1 QEKNLEAALEVDARL
16 KELRAGVQSNQ
27 SENAQTASMAA
38 GPEPEVQGSAS
49 ELETGVFRSL
59 DEIIAAIPEEALRKM
74 ARASSRLEGV
84 AEANSFLQSEVKNG
98 RMELETK
105 PVLVDDSRGAG
116 KKFRLK
122 LPNKLEERNKG
133 GITDSMFWAYFSDL
147 SSVDYSGIEANREVK
162 LGGRIGRCDI
172 VDTDGV
178 AKLAVDLQDTEI
190 IP

>member
-1 QEKNLEAALEVDARL
+1 
-16 KELRAGVQSNQ
+16 
-27 SENAQTASMAA
+27 
-38 GPEPEVQGSAS
+38 
-49 ELETGVFRSL
+49 
-59 DEIIAAIPEEALRKM
+59 
-74 ARASSRLEGV
+74 
-84 AEANSFLQSEVKNG
+84 EANSFLQSEVKNG

-122 LPNKLEERNKG
+122 LPNELEERNKG

-147 SSVDYSGIEANREVK
+147 SSIDYSGIEVNREVK

-172 VDTDGV
+172 VDTGGV